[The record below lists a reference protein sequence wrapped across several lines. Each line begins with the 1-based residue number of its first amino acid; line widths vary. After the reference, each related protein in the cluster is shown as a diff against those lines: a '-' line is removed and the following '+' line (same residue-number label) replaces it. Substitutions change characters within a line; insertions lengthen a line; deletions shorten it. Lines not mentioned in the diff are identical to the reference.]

1 MTNLTAKE
9 LKIFNNLSRVQSP
22 SVSLGNKIQ
31 EIIGA
36 IHGTPG
42 SPVNAVAA
50 QATLNVGGV
59 VIHGETLR
67 INNPLKVGEDN
78 YVFMAD
84 EAQKPV
90 VSTDIPVDI
99 YAYTTPATINLTID
113 TQPTAGDKMIIGTKE
128 YTFTAIGANDAD
140 GKISVEVD
148 LDGAQAAI
156 VAAINGTD
164 GVNTPNAFAKAS
176 AFDAG
181 TDICA
186 ITALVGGV
194 AGNAIDTIET
204 FTAATNVF
212 AAAKLAGGA
221 DCSAANAI
229 TALVSAITASDTQG
243 VGAIDGAGNTVVLT
257 ADVAGVDGNDIIVD
271 AVMVNGTFANAATKL
286 AGGINGTVGTAGEI
300 HMDSSYVYIAIDDN
314 AITDANWRRIEVGSA
329 YY

>member
-1 MTNLTAKE
+1 MNNLTTKE

-22 SVSLGNKIQ
+22 SVSLGDKIQ

-36 IHGTPG
+36 IHGTSG

-59 VIHGETLR
+59 VTHGETLG
-67 INNPLKVGEDN
+67 INNPLKAGEDT

-84 EAQKPV
+84 EAQEPV

-99 YAYTTPATINLTID
+99 SAYTTASTINLTVV
-113 TQPTAGDKMIIGTKE
+113 TQPIAGDKMIIGTKE

-164 GVNTPNAFAKAS
+164 GVNTPNPVAKAS

-181 TDICA
+181 TDICT
-186 ITALVGGV
+186 ITALVGGI
-194 AGNAIDTIET
+194 AGNAISTTES
-204 FTAATNVF
+204 FTDWQNAF
-212 AAAKLAGGA
+212 AADNLAGGV

-243 VGAIDGAGNTVVLT
+243 VGAIDGNGNTVVLT
-257 ADVAGVDGNDIIVD
+257 ADVAGVDGNDIVVG
-271 AVMVNGTFANAATKL
+271 AVMANGTFANAATEL

-314 AITDANWRRIEVGSA
+314 AITDANWRRIEVGSV
-329 YY
+329 Y

>member
-1 MTNLTAKE
+1 MNNLTAKE

-36 IHGTPG
+36 IHGTSG

-59 VIHGETLR
+59 VIHGETFG
-67 INNPLKVGEDN
+67 INNPLLAGEDT

-84 EAQKPV
+84 EAQEPA

-99 YAYTTPATINLTID
+99 SAYTTASTINLTVD
-113 TQPTAGDKMIIGTKE
+113 TQPIAGDKMIIGTKE

-164 GVNTPNAFAKAS
+164 GVNTPNPVAKAS

-186 ITALVGGV
+186 ITALVGGI
-194 AGNAIDTIET
+194 AGNAIATTET
-204 FTAATNVF
+204 FTAVTNVF
-212 AAAKLAGGA
+212 AADKLAGGA

-243 VGAIDGAGNTVVLT
+243 VGAIDGDGNTVVLT
-257 ADVAGVDGNDIIVD
+257 ADVAGVDGNDIVVGV
-271 AVMVNGTFANAATKL
+271 VMANGSFADAATEL

-329 YY
+329 Y

>member
-1 MTNLTAKE
+1 MNNLTTKE

-22 SVSLGNKIQ
+22 SVSLGDKIQ

-36 IHGTPG
+36 IHGTSG

-59 VIHGETLR
+59 VTHGETLG
-67 INNPLKVGEDN
+67 INNPLKAGEDR

-84 EAQKPV
+84 EAQEPV
-90 VSTDIPVDI
+90 VSTDIPVDVS
-99 YAYTTPATINLTID
+99 AYTTASTINLTVDI
-113 TQPTAGDKMIIGTKE
+113 QPIAGDKMIIGTKE

-164 GVNTPNAFAKAS
+164 GVNTPNPVAKAS

-186 ITALVGGV
+186 ITALVGGI
-194 AGNAIDTIET
+194 AGNAIATTET
-204 FTAATNVF
+204 FTAGTNVF
-212 AAAKLAGGA
+212 AADKLAGGV
-221 DCSAANAI
+221 DCLAANAI

-243 VGAIDGAGNTVVLT
+243 VGAIDGNGNTVVLT
-257 ADVAGVDGNDIIVD
+257 ADVAGVDGNDIVVG
-271 AVMVNGTFANAATKL
+271 AVMANGTFANAATEL

-314 AITDANWRRIEVGSA
+314 AITDANWRRIEVGSV
-329 YY
+329 Y

>member
-36 IHGTPG
+36 IHGTSG

-59 VIHGETLR
+59 VTHGETLG
-67 INNPLKVGEDN
+67 INNPLKAGEDS

-84 EAQKPV
+84 EAQEPV

-99 YAYTTPATINLTID
+99 SAYTTASTINLTVD

-128 YTFTAIGANDAD
+128 YTFTAVGANDAD
-140 GKISVEVD
+140 GDISVEVD
-148 LDGAQAAI
+148 LEGAQAAI
-156 VAAINGTD
+156 VAAINGKD

-176 AFDAG
+176 AFDAS
-181 TDICA
+181 TDTCA

-194 AGNAIDTIET
+194 AGNAIDTTAT
-204 FTAATNVF
+204 FTEPTNVF
-212 AAAKLAGGA
+212 AADKLAGGA

-243 VGAIDGAGNTVVLT
+243 VGAIDGDGNTVVLT
-257 ADVAGVDGNDIIVD
+257 ADVAGVDGNDIIVG
-271 AVMVNGTFANAATKL
+271 AAIFNGTFANAATKL

>member
-1 MTNLTAKE
+1 MNNLTAKE

-36 IHGTPG
+36 IHGTSG

-59 VIHGETLR
+59 VIHGETFG
-67 INNPLKVGEDN
+67 INNPLLAGEDT

-84 EAQKPV
+84 EAQEPA

-99 YAYTTPATINLTID
+99 SAYTTASTINLTVD
-113 TQPTAGDKMIIGTKE
+113 TQPTAGDKMTIGTKE

-164 GVNTPNAFAKAS
+164 GVNTPNPVAKAS

-194 AGNAIDTIET
+194 AGNAIATTEN
-204 FTAATNVF
+204 FTAASNVF
-212 AAAKLAGGA
+212 AADKLAGGA

-229 TALVSAITASDTQG
+229 TSLVSAITASDTQG
-243 VGAIDGAGNTVVLT
+243 VGAIDGSGNTVVLT
-257 ADVAGVDGNDIIVD
+257 ADVAGVDGNDIIVG
-271 AVMVNGTFANAATKL
+271 AVMANGTFANAATKL

-314 AITDANWRRIEVGSA
+314 AVTDANWRRIDVGSA
-329 YY
+329 Y